1 MWSVAARLLCPWNFP
16 GKNTGVGY
24 HFLFWGIF
32 LTQRLNSGLLHWQAD
47 ALPLSHQGSPA
58 VRVIRIN
65 EGLLLGRGKSKQKAE
80 GDIDVEEKVECCFR
94 IDRLSSKLGTGLD
107 EGC

>member
-1 MWSVAARLLCPWNFP
+1 MSPALA
-16 GKNTGVGY
+16 G
-24 HFLFWGIF
+24 
-32 LTQRLNSGLLHWQAD
+32 D

-80 GDIDVEEKVECCFR
+80 RDIDNRGKSRMLFQ
-94 IDRLSSKLGTGLD
+94 D
-107 EGC
+107 